1 MNKKNIT
8 PSFART
14 GMNKSVHFSALKPE
28 EYTHAKNANFSN
40 ETGNGWLIQ
49 NEHSNILASKFK
61 DGFSVV
67 GYKNDIFLNRTFYFL
82 SNPVTG
88 FSEIG
93 VITQNISFDDTNTT
107 TNEHQEYTTLLND
120 DGELNDESN
129 KCLNLSTRFPIKT
142 IEIHNE
148 KLGTII
154 YWTDN
159 LNPPRYLNLDK
170 LEEYKFTG
178 QILCGEDLTEVTCV
192 ACDKL
197 KMFKEPEVLELRP
210 SEVVLGG
217 RLKRGSYEFIAAY
230 CDILGNEQ
238 SRFFSLTNS
247 VNIFDEQENILQQS
261 EIADETGYAIKI
273 KANNLDTSFSHYKV
287 VVIQKNDI
295 NSATTYIEEG
305 IHSTSDDTILFDTD
319 ANKAD
324 YEMPLQLAQP
334 AVKIERAQQLKEIN
348 NSLFLTGITNKKVPN
363 LQKVV
368 NLLGIYLQWQSFI
381 AREDLYKDGVSSANY
396 KGYFRDETYPLSIRF
411 IKDGDY
417 TPNYPLIGRPPTT
430 EDLDVIDNRDSNSVN
445 KQNFDE
451 EGNVLDLG
459 NQINKRWQLYNTAT
473 KNSGENPLLSN
484 LTSSIFTESTTKVT
498 IVLDLGELLSGSFTL
513 SLEEGDD
520 FTDLEGYLNENLQEL
535 LDTDPL
541 DLDSGLNQVL
551 ALFRTSNY
559 EGINA
564 LPDYSEI
571 GDCDDAEL
579 ESEEIDVQ
587 EIIPEG
593 LTFEPRIFPI
603 EYSKARMETTAACQ
617 LFDLNLDGSL
627 KGFAKWS
634 GRDRIF
640 FRTQG
645 VIVGDCINSTPLI
658 LIQDI
663 GEATFP
669 VDSFSYY
676 PSVFTEGTTSSDP
689 NEERM
694 SEALTNKVASTQGA
708 PVNSFD
714 DVIFTNRVA
723 KNAAWYE
730 YIPQNKEDTFV
741 LDFSRSF
748 FKDRDNL
755 GQTNYRLS
763 IYSSCSNSE
772 GPIFHNFFD
781 YRLGTMLQF
790 KKDGTDLI
798 ITDDKGKTETI
809 QGIPSSYQIA
819 VENGIL
825 TFIGDTLFAPDEQ
838 SSELLQVYTEP
849 LPQPQFIALGSQG
862 CFKIS
867 IFPER
872 FKSVTVTYDK
882 ITSKKTQIWRAL
894 CSFSVFNLKQGSDP
908 LSYENGQFAY
918 VESTVNYP
926 DNAELY
932 NSKDLSISPEDFSEG
947 TLTNTSTGFKDFFE
961 ENYTEGI
968 VNNGEYIL
976 KDITD
981 FRCKPIRH
989 FRMPDNKISPFMSSN
1004 TIGSFAQS
1012 LVHPLGITVNEEV
1025 INDFL
1030 KIAVKNS
1037 LITEEER
1044 KAIKGY
1050 EILRGDRESE
1060 KSIVARGIT
1069 FDLYKY
1075 TEKGRDV
1082 HYANYPFN
1090 SLGDDVMHYKDKD
1103 RDNFISHPYN
1113 SQENSNW
1120 TFHSPDT
1127 DYNSQNASASY
1138 LVVDGYIY
1146 GKSEGNMDVV
1156 RDHPKY
1162 TILGRKLKRLASTL
1176 ATLEILAE
1184 SLSQIADIVSR
1195 TWFVGG
1201 PGSTGGNFIA
1211 PIIGAGLSV
1220 FSSVLGSIFKYSR
1233 YKYQWLETFRDLGKR
1248 RDFANFY
1255 TAHGYYNYFKP
1266 NNSIEDNI
1274 RFLNINRGLNEGR
1287 FSFIDSVQGERLEVN
1302 NIDREKTT
1310 ILATGSDHT
1319 IEYYPDY
1326 INYDNASGNR
1336 NTASKTYASADGIC
1350 QSAKSDDIR
1359 SNVASM
1365 YVTLK
1370 NYLPA
1375 QYGTIGSI
1383 KWITTGYTGDL
1394 NKTKTEWFGIFGG
1407 DCYISRHTF
1416 RRGFPFFNTTAM
1428 NQADMQAFEY
1438 KFYANIGKEP
1448 RFYLNFGI
1456 DSEEREG
1463 GKLFPF
1469 QNSEY
1474 SLDCVDY
1481 SGSYVKEPSKF
1492 YLEYN
1497 GIPNFLVESTVN
1509 TNLRYGKPEPE
1520 NNFFPNVGDK
1530 MEWTQPSTNPSRRG
1544 NTFFYNKN
1552 YSPSPLKLNKNV
1564 LPVNYNQ
1571 EEYNKKS
1578 DMLNGTMYSLAD
1590 NSENSDVNPWLI
1602 FRALNMYEFRTSY
1615 GKFTGMSELESG
1627 QVLVTFEN
1635 TSVIFNAVD
1644 QIVDDGQNPQDQVL
1658 GTGAIFRRRP
1668 TTMSDTELGYRG
1680 SQSFQILGTPNGH
1693 IFVDAKRGQI
1703 FLKPL
1708 GQNGFEEISKSYGE
1722 ERTNMEAWFKEQLP
1736 FKILEGI
1743 PNYDVDNPFNGV
1755 GITMGYDSRYNRI
1768 FITKKDYILEND
1780 NCIEYSE
1787 TGGLVIN
1794 GTDCEGTVS
1803 TNCPEGYTYDEDS
1816 QKCQGIAITN
1826 LCPTGFTYDSA
1837 NKKCV
1842 KVETI
1847 QIVLPPTVVATPSS
1861 LTANEGEEF
1870 TISLSSPSE
1879 GDIEFYWEVQETGV
1893 TGASSGTGE
1902 TIIQTLQGDGTAV
1915 YTINAYNND
1924 TECEGEPIEVTVISN
1939 EVSDPDPETWSSF
1952 QSFEGRP
1959 EAGKCGTNTE
1969 DIYYEHNGS
1978 GALPAIGN
1986 LIRNITDEVLVGI
1999 LFIKMP
2005 NTGYGF
2011 ETDENSVVLG
2021 TYFCVP

>member
-1 MNKKNIT
+1 MTKKNIT

-61 DGFSVV
+61 AGFSVV

-82 SNPVTG
+82 SNPSTKV
-88 FSEIG
+88 SEIG

-120 DGELNDESN
+120 ECN

-170 LEEYKFTG
+170 LEEYTFTG

-247 VNIFDEQENILQQS
+247 VNIFDEQNYILQQS
-261 EIADETGYAIKI
+261 EIADETGYAIKV
-273 KANNLDTSFSHYKV
+273 KASNLDISFSHYKV
-287 VVIQKNDI
+287 VVIQKNEI
-295 NSATTYIEEG
+295 NSATIYIEEG

-319 ANKAD
+319 ANKAS
-324 YEMPLQLAQP
+324 YSFPEALAQP
-334 AVKIERAQQLKEIN
+334 TVKIEKVQQLKEIN

-368 NLLGIYLQWQSFI
+368 NLLGIYLQWQSYI

-396 KGYFRDETYPLSIRF
+396 KGYFRDEVTPLAIRF

-417 TPNYPLIGRPPTT
+417 TPNYPLIGRPAT
-430 EDLDVIDNRDSNSVN
+430 ELDLGVINNRDSDSVN
-445 KQNFDE
+445 KQNFDDD
-451 EGNVLDLG
+451 GNVLDLE

-473 KNSGENPLLSN
+473 KNSEENPLLSN
-484 LTSSIFTESTTKVT
+484 LTSSTFTESTTKVT
-498 IVLDLGELLSGSFTL
+498 ITQIPDVLENGSFIL
-513 SLEEGDD
+513 SLEEGED
-520 FTDLEGYLNENLQEL
+520 FTDLESYLNENLQEL
-535 LDTDPL
+535 LDADSSDLSAGLSQVL
-541 DLDSGLNQVL
+541 DL
-551 ALFRTSNY
+551 FRISNY
-559 EGINA
+559 EELIA
-564 LPDYSEI
+564 LPDYSDT
-571 GDCDDAEL
+571 GDCEEVTQSNYLDFIQ
-579 ESEEIDVQ
+579 SEEIDVK

-593 LTFEPRIFPI
+593 LEFESRIFPI
-603 EYSKARMETTAACQ
+603 EYSRARMETTSACQ
-617 LFDLNLDGSL
+617 LFELSNDGGP
-627 KGFAKWS
+627 KGIAYWS
-634 GRDRIF
+634 GTNRIF
-640 FRTQG
+640 KRTQG

-658 LIQDI
+658 LIEDI
-663 GEATFP
+663 SELTFP
-669 VDSFSYY
+669 VDNFSYY
-676 PSVFTEGTTSSDP
+676 LAVYADGTTSSSP
-689 NEERM
+689 NEDKFAQ
-694 SEALTNKVASTQGA
+694 ALTDKVASTQGA
-708 PVNSFD
+708 PTNDFD
-714 DVIFTNRVA
+714 NTVFTNRVA

-748 FKDRDNL
+748 FKDRDRV
-755 GQTNYRLS
+755 GETNYRLS
-763 IYSSCSNSE
+763 IYSSCSDSA

-781 YRLGTMLQF
+781 YRVGTLLQF
-790 KKDGTDLI
+790 KKQGTNLVITDGT
-798 ITDDKGKTETI
+798 GKIETVE
-809 QGIPSSYQIA
+809 GIPSSYQIA

-825 TFIGDTLFAPDEQ
+825 TFRGGTEFNDDSRETLQ
-838 SSELLQVYTEP
+838 IYTDP
-849 LPQPQFIALGSQG
+849 LPNPQFIALGSQG
-862 CFKIS
+862 CFKMS

-872 FKSVTVTYDK
+872 FKSVTVTYEK
-882 ITSKKTQIWRAL
+882 ITSEKTQIWRSL
-894 CSFSVFNLKQGSDP
+894 CTFIVRDLKQGSEP
-908 LSYENGQFAY
+908 LPYENGKFAY
-918 VESTVNYP
+918 TESTVNYP

-932 NSKDLSISPEDFSEG
+932 NSKDLNISPGDFSEEN
-947 TLTNTSTGFKDFFE
+947 LTNTSTRFKTFFE
-961 ENYTEGI
+961 ETYTDGI
-968 VNNGEYIL
+968 RNGTYIL

-989 FRMPDNKISPFMSSN
+989 FRMPDNNGKRSPFMLAN

-1012 LVHPLGITVNEEV
+1012 LVYPLGITINEEV

-1044 KAIKGY
+1044 EAIKGY

-1090 SLGDDVMHYKDKD
+1090 SLGDDIMHFKDKD
-1103 RDNFISHPYN
+1103 RDNFIPHPHN

-1146 GKSEGNMDVV
+1146 GKSEGNVDVV

-1162 TILGRKLKRLASTL
+1162 TILGRRLKRLASTL
-1176 ATLEILAE
+1176 ATIEILAE
-1184 SLSQIADIVSR
+1184 SLSQIADITSR

-1201 PGSTGGNFIA
+1201 VSTGGNFIA

-1220 FSSVLGSIFKYSR
+1220 FSSILGSIFKYSR
-1233 YKYQWLETFRDLGKR
+1233 YKYQWLETFRNLGKR
-1248 RDFANFY
+1248 RDFASFY

-1266 NNSIEDNI
+1266 NNSVEDNI

-1287 FSFIDSVQGERLEVN
+1287 FGFTDSVQGERLEIN

-1310 ILATGSDHT
+1310 ILATGSDHK
-1319 IEYYPDY
+1319 IEYSPTY
-1326 INYDNASGNR
+1326 INYDNASRNR
-1336 NTASKTYASADGIC
+1336 NLASKTYASADGLC
-1350 QSAKSDDIR
+1350 QSGKSDDIR
-1359 SNVASM
+1359 TNVASM

-1394 NKTKTEWFGIFGG
+1394 NNTKTEWFGIFGG

-1448 RFYLNFGI
+1448 RFFLNFGI

-1474 SLDCVDY
+1474 SLDCRDD

-1509 TNLRYGKPEPE
+1509 TNLRYGKPELE

-1530 MEWTQPSTNPSRRG
+1530 IRWTQPADNPSRSG

-1552 YSPSPLKLNKNV
+1552 YSPSPLALNQNV

-1571 EEYNKKS
+1571 EDYNKKA
-1578 DMLNGTMYSLAD
+1578 DFLNGTMYSLAD

-1602 FRALNMYEFRTSY
+1602 FKALNSYEFRTSY
-1615 GKFTGMSELESG
+1615 GKFIGMSELESG

-1708 GQNGFEEISKSYGE
+1708 GQNGFEEISKSYGG

-1743 PNYDVDNPFNGV
+1743 SNYDVDNPFNGV

-1768 FITKKDYILEND
+1768 FITKKDYVLKNEG
-1780 NCIEYSE
+1780 CIEYDE
-1787 TGGLVIN
+1787 IRGLVVN
-1794 GTDCEGTVS
+1794 ETECEGTVS
-1803 TNCPEGYTYDEDS
+1803 RNCPEGYTYDEDS
-1816 QKCQGIAITN
+1816 QKCQGTAVTN
-1826 LCPTGFTYDSA
+1826 LCPPSYTYDSA

-1847 QIVLPPTVVATPSS
+1847 PIVLPQ
-1861 LTANEGEEF
+1861 L
-1870 TISLSSPSE
+1870 
-1879 GDIEFYWEVQETGV
+1879 W
-1893 TGASSGTGE
+1893 
-1902 TIIQTLQGDGTAV
+1902 
-1915 YTINAYNND
+1915 
-1924 TECEGEPIEVTVISN
+1924 
-1939 EVSDPDPETWSSF
+1939 
-1952 QSFEGRP
+1952 
-1959 EAGKCGTNTE
+1959 
-1969 DIYYEHNGS
+1969 
-1978 GALPAIGN
+1978 
-1986 LIRNITDEVLVGI
+1986 
-1999 LFIKMP
+1999 
-2005 NTGYGF
+2005 
-2011 ETDENSVVLG
+2011 
-2021 TYFCVP
+2021 

>member
-1 MNKKNIT
+1 
-8 PSFART
+8 
-14 GMNKSVHFSALKPE
+14 
-28 EYTHAKNANFSN
+28 
-40 ETGNGWLIQ
+40 
-49 NEHSNILASKFK
+49 
-61 DGFSVV
+61 
-67 GYKNDIFLNRTFYFL
+67 
-82 SNPVTG
+82 
-88 FSEIG
+88 
-93 VITQNISFDDTNTT
+93 
-107 TNEHQEYTTLLND
+107 
-120 DGELNDESN
+120 
-129 KCLNLSTRFPIKT
+129 
-142 IEIHNE
+142 
-148 KLGTII
+148 
-154 YWTDN
+154 
-159 LNPPRYLNLDK
+159 
-170 LEEYKFTG
+170 
-178 QILCGEDLTEVTCV
+178 
-192 ACDKL
+192 
-197 KMFKEPEVLELRP
+197 
-210 SEVVLGG
+210 
-217 RLKRGSYEFIAAY
+217 
-230 CDILGNEQ
+230 
-238 SRFFSLTNS
+238 
-247 VNIFDEQENILQQS
+247 
-261 EIADETGYAIKI
+261 
-273 KANNLDTSFSHYKV
+273 
-287 VVIQKNDI
+287 
-295 NSATTYIEEG
+295 
-305 IHSTSDDTILFDTD
+305 
-319 ANKAD
+319 
-324 YEMPLQLAQP
+324 
-334 AVKIERAQQLKEIN
+334 
-348 NSLFLTGITNKKVPN
+348 
-363 LQKVV
+363 
-368 NLLGIYLQWQSFI
+368 
-381 AREDLYKDGVSSANY
+381 
-396 KGYFRDETYPLSIRF
+396 
-411 IKDGDY
+411 
-417 TPNYPLIGRPPTT
+417 
-430 EDLDVIDNRDSNSVN
+430 
-445 KQNFDE
+445 
-451 EGNVLDLG
+451 
-459 NQINKRWQLYNTAT
+459 
-473 KNSGENPLLSN
+473 
-484 LTSSIFTESTTKVT
+484 
-498 IVLDLGELLSGSFTL
+498 
-513 SLEEGDD
+513 
-520 FTDLEGYLNENLQEL
+520 
-535 LDTDPL
+535 
-541 DLDSGLNQVL
+541 
-551 ALFRTSNY
+551 
-559 EGINA
+559 
-564 LPDYSEI
+564 
-571 GDCDDAEL
+571 
-579 ESEEIDVQ
+579 
-587 EIIPEG
+587 
-593 LTFEPRIFPI
+593 
-603 EYSKARMETTAACQ
+603 
-617 LFDLNLDGSL
+617 
-627 KGFAKWS
+627 
-634 GRDRIF
+634 
-640 FRTQG
+640 
-645 VIVGDCINSTPLI
+645 
-658 LIQDI
+658 
-663 GEATFP
+663 
-669 VDSFSYY
+669 
-676 PSVFTEGTTSSDP
+676 
-689 NEERM
+689 
-694 SEALTNKVASTQGA
+694 
-708 PVNSFD
+708 
-714 DVIFTNRVA
+714 
-723 KNAAWYE
+723 
-730 YIPQNKEDTFV
+730 
-741 LDFSRSF
+741 
-748 FKDRDNL
+748 
-755 GQTNYRLS
+755 
-763 IYSSCSNSE
+763 
-772 GPIFHNFFD
+772 
-781 YRLGTMLQF
+781 
-790 KKDGTDLI
+790 
-798 ITDDKGKTETI
+798 
-809 QGIPSSYQIA
+809 
-819 VENGIL
+819 
-825 TFIGDTLFAPDEQ
+825 
-838 SSELLQVYTEP
+838 
-849 LPQPQFIALGSQG
+849 
-862 CFKIS
+862 
-867 IFPER
+867 
-872 FKSVTVTYDK
+872 
-882 ITSKKTQIWRAL
+882 
-894 CSFSVFNLKQGSDP
+894 
-908 LSYENGQFAY
+908 
-918 VESTVNYP
+918 
-926 DNAELY
+926 
-932 NSKDLSISPEDFSEG
+932 
-947 TLTNTSTGFKDFFE
+947 
-961 ENYTEGI
+961 
-968 VNNGEYIL
+968 
-976 KDITD
+976 
-981 FRCKPIRH
+981 
-989 FRMPDNKISPFMSSN
+989 
-1004 TIGSFAQS
+1004 
-1012 LVHPLGITVNEEV
+1012 
-1025 INDFL
+1025 
-1030 KIAVKNS
+1030 
-1037 LITEEER
+1037 
-1044 KAIKGY
+1044 
-1050 EILRGDRESE
+1050 
-1060 KSIVARGIT
+1060 
-1069 FDLYKY
+1069 
-1075 TEKGRDV
+1075 
-1082 HYANYPFN
+1082 
-1090 SLGDDVMHYKDKD
+1090 
-1103 RDNFISHPYN
+1103 
-1113 SQENSNW
+1113 
-1120 TFHSPDT
+1120 
-1127 DYNSQNASASY
+1127 
-1138 LVVDGYIY
+1138 
-1146 GKSEGNMDVV
+1146 
-1156 RDHPKY
+1156 
-1162 TILGRKLKRLASTL
+1162 
-1176 ATLEILAE
+1176 
-1184 SLSQIADIVSR
+1184 
-1195 TWFVGG
+1195 
-1201 PGSTGGNFIA
+1201 
-1211 PIIGAGLSV
+1211 
-1220 FSSVLGSIFKYSR
+1220 
-1233 YKYQWLETFRDLGKR
+1233 
-1248 RDFANFY
+1248 
-1255 TAHGYYNYFKP
+1255 
-1266 NNSIEDNI
+1266 
-1274 RFLNINRGLNEGR
+1274 LNEGR

-1474 SLDCVDY
+1474 SLDCVDD

-1959 EAGKCGTNTE
+1959 EAGKCVTNTE